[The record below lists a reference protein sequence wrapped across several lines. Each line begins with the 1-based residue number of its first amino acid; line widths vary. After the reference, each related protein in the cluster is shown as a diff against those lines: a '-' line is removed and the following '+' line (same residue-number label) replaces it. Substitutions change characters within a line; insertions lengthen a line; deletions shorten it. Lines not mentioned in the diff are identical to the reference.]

1 MHITRREFGPIFK
14 VSLKHNGIF
23 LCTVEFRVKGA
34 VRTLGSIATYQSR
47 ADAAKLRM
55 ANNREYSDGRENT
68 NQGVTLEWEILRAG
82 CLAWMALAVEHHR
95 QSDKSFLVPS
105 SD

>member
-1 MHITRREFGPIFK
+1 M
-14 VSLKHNGIF
+14 SS
-23 LCTVEFRVKGA
+23 
-34 VRTLGSIATYQSR
+34 VRTLGSIAAYQSR

-55 ANNREYSDGRENT
+55 ANIREYSDGRENT

-82 CLAWMALAVEHHR
+82 CLAWKALAVEHHR

>member
-1 MHITRREFGPIFK
+1 
-14 VSLKHNGIF
+14 
-23 LCTVEFRVKGA
+23 
-34 VRTLGSIATYQSR
+34 
-47 ADAAKLRM
+47 M

-68 NQGVTLEWEILRAG
+68 NQGVALEWEILRAG
-82 CLAWMALAVEHHR
+82 CLAWTALAVEHHR

>member
-1 MHITRREFGPIFK
+1 MSPVVQAAKEIVRRACLDPGL
-14 VSLKHNGIF
+14 VRSGSA
-23 LCTVEFRVKGA
+23 GA
-34 VRTLGSIATYQSR
+34 YRPSSVISASRPSHTDAT
-47 ADAAKLRM
+47 KLRM

-95 QSDKSFLVPS
+95 QSAKSFLVPS